1 VLPFEVVP
9 VLIAVAIIGFVA
21 GHSSGK
27 SGSSENQSQ
36 KGTDAAI
43 GYPAGWRM
51 AKIAPGIPQLSVA
64 NVVVLAPNGNAER
77 AGLMSGG
84 LPSGEP
90 APLPR
95 RFVATLHRPPTPQIV
110 NLVETQAYKYSRLS
124 IPGYRR
130 EVTLFVIP
138 NPGAR
143 PKLFACYAPPGSLA
157 EMREC
162 EASVATVTA
171 VGEPQA
177 YDLAPDPSYA
187 HAISATVSTLDAR
200 RAALKRELGPDVT
213 VAAARRLAAAL
224 AEGFA
229 KAAAALD
236 RLHPPAVAGPVHAV
250 LTDATR
256 RAHDGY
262 LALVAAVDERDVT
275 HYEAAQKDISRAEA
289 DVDSA
294 LASFVLLGYGKT
306 LQTSSEAASAS

>member
-1 VLPFEVVP
+1 
-9 VLIAVAIIGFVA
+9 
-21 GHSSGK
+21 
-27 SGSSENQSQ
+27 
-36 KGTDAAI
+36 
-43 GYPAGWRM
+43 
-51 AKIAPGIPQLSVA
+51 VA

-77 AGLMSGG
+77 AGLMFGG

-95 RFVATLHRPPTPQIV
+95 GFVATLHRPPTPQIV

-124 IPGYRR
+124 IPGYGR

-162 EASVATVTA
+162 EASVATVTT

-177 YDLAPDPSYA
+177 YDLTPDPSYA
-187 HAISATVSTLDAR
+187 HAISATVSKLDAQ
-200 RAALKRELGPDVT
+200 RAALKRELSPDVT
-213 VAAARRLAAAL
+213 AAAARRLATAL

-229 KAAAALD
+229 TAAGALD
-236 RLHPPAVAGPVHAV
+236 RLHPPAVAAPVHTI
-250 LTDATR
+250 LTYATR
-256 RAHDGY
+256 RAHDAY
-262 LALVAAVDERDVT
+262 LALAAAVNERDVT
-275 HYEAAQKDISRAEA
+275 RFEAAQKDVSRAEA

-294 LASFVLLGYGKT
+294 LASFVLLGYGKAP
-306 LQTSSEAASAS
+306 QASSEAAAAS